1 MRQLTIYMDG
11 KTEAEMKAAATA
23 ADVSKSKW
31 VARVIHEKAGSEWPE
46 VITRLAGA
54 WPDLP
59 TAEEIRHSA
68 GGGARRKS
76 F

>member
-1 MRQLTIYMDG
+1 MGQVTVYLDD
-11 KTEAEMKAAATA
+11 KTEAEMNAAVKASGI
-23 ADVSKSKW
+23 SKSKW
-31 VARVIHEKAGSEWPE
+31 VARVIHEKASNEWPDS
-46 VITRLAGA
+46 ITQLAGA

-68 GGGARRKS
+68 GDDTRREA

>member
-1 MRQLTIYMDG
+1 MGQVTIYLDD
-11 KTEAEMKAAATA
+11 KTESEMNAAVQA
-23 ADVSKSKW
+23 AGVSKSKW

-46 VITRLAGA
+46 AIAQLAGA

-59 TAEEIRHSA
+59 TAEEIRQST
-68 GGGARRKS
+68 GDDARRES